1 MLICHGCAVISTFFF
16 IFLLNWVQKLLFLPD
31 YVPGSPQTLHKTPP
45 IDGNAISAEDRDVC
59 QKSAEEVIGQAQDPF

>member
-1 MLICHGCAVISTFFF
+1 
-16 IFLLNWVQKLLFLPD
+16 VQKLLFLPD
-31 YVPGSPQTLHKTPP
+31 YVPGSPQTLHKTSP